1 MIAPNKV
8 KLSWVLNRDAA
19 YTLGIVLAVVITFAL
34 RASGAIFGYLSVDDG
49 AFVSIA
55 HGMNQGHL
63 MYRDLVDH
71 KPPGIELFIAPLL
84 ALSQNSI
91 PLVRLTYVAVI
102 SLTCIPIAFLAQ
114 QVGYRLAGLVAA
126 FFFAFDP
133 TGIALSQY
141 LTQTGL
147 MVAILTWSTWVFTV
161 AQVKSSKLLWL
172 LSGTLAGAAFIV
184 KQPAILL
191 LGVYAL
197 FLLVVVLRSA
207 KGRAP
212 VRPGQALIALSTLSC
227 GILLIY
233 APVLAYFWLNG
244 ALRDYILYVFGV
256 NGLGVSVVSSKI
268 SGMADFLM
276 GEPALFMGFL
286 ALLMPLFSKSTT
298 RRSVTLLMSLWLCV
312 YTIFLLLYD
321 KLYDHYFLQMVPQLA
336 VLGGIGAAEL
346 VAWLNRYHKQVVN
359 TLRPTAQ
366 TSRAFS
372 LMSPGFTT
380 ALTARKCASLVLIV
394 VLASIGVSL
403 TTMDTRNLLS
413 SISAWESMPKLS
425 EDVTVADRIAAVTST
440 GDKILIFGNPAF
452 YALAEREP
460 SSKYLYYSWRYIDSA
475 IGPEYIQN
483 LKQSLLNG
491 STRLVVVADAYVP
504 DLDPQLL
511 KVIDR
516 NYVEVET
523 VPYSYHGAVRLY
535 KKRGD

>member
-1 MIAPNKV
+1 M
-8 KLSWVLNRDAA
+8 A
-19 YTLGIVLAVVITFAL
+19 YTLAIVLAVVTTFAL

-84 ALSQNSI
+84 ALSHNSI
-91 PLVRLTYVAVI
+91 PLVRLIYVAIV
-102 SLTCIPIAFLAQ
+102 SLTCIPVALLAQ

-133 TGIALSQY
+133 TSIALSQY

-147 MVAILTWSTWVFTV
+147 MVAILTWSAWVFTV
-161 AQVKSSKLLWL
+161 AQVKSSKTLWL
-172 LSGTLAGAAFIV
+172 LSGALAGAAFIV

-207 KGRAP
+207 KGGSP
-212 VRPGQALIALSTLSC
+212 VRPSQALVALSTLSC
-227 GILLIY
+227 GILLSY
-233 APVLAYFWLNG
+233 APVLVYFWLNG

-256 NGLGVSVVSSKI
+256 NGLGISVVSSKI
-268 SGMADFLM
+268 SGVTDFFV

-286 ALLMPLFSKSTT
+286 ALLIPLFLKSTT

-321 KLYDHYFLQMVPQLA
+321 KLYDHYFLQIVPPLA

-346 VAWLNRYHKQVVN
+346 VAWLNAYRRQVVN
-359 TLRPTAQ
+359 AVRSTTQPPRV
-366 TSRAFS
+366 FS
-372 LMSPGFTT
+372 LTSPGLAT
-380 ALTARKCASLVLIV
+380 ANTIRKYAILMLIAVSVYTA
-394 VLASIGVSL
+394 VSL
-403 TTMDTRNLLS
+403 TAVSTRNLLS
-413 SISAWESMPKLS
+413 SISAWESLPKLS
-425 EDVTVADRIAAVTST
+425 EDVTVANRIAAVTST

-452 YALAEREP
+452 YTLADREP

-483 LKQSLLNG
+483 LKQTLLNG

-516 NYVEVET
+516 NYVEIET

-535 KKRGD
+535 KQRGD